1 MTQAVY
7 HIETSPLIC
16 SANQWT
22 VFYMITVPIMKELT
36 SELGRFE
43 DVFQKLKVTYNTLSK
58 EWCNQNIQRK
68 GRLKEEKTIM

>member
-1 MTQAVY
+1 
-7 HIETSPLIC
+7 
-16 SANQWT
+16 
-22 VFYMITVPIMKELT
+22 MKELT

-68 GRLKEEKTIM
+68 GRMKEEKTIM